1 MFFQN
6 ILTNP
11 IISQISF
18 FYDVTLRY
26 SMQLVI
32 KTATLAKQNERRNEH
47 PTREPWE
54 LRNDQEL
61 NTFLNEFEEDYGST
75 VFTAQ

>member
-1 MFFQN
+1 
-6 ILTNP
+6 
-11 IISQISF
+11 
-18 FYDVTLRY
+18 
-26 SMQLVI
+26 MQLVI